1 MVCKNQNICFG
12 RNNAKRCCWNVESQ
26 KIGSQRV
33 GGVSMSNLAI
43 QDLYQSK
50 IDECVKM
57 STRELI
63 SGLKGSISSPKA
75 LSRDSMIDILAMKL
89 SNDELRDGD

>member
-43 QDLYQSK
+43 HDLFQQKVQEAS
-50 IDECVKM
+50 EM
-57 STRELI
+57 SIRELI
-63 SGLKGSISSPKA
+63 SALEGSISSPQV
-75 LSRDSMIDILAMKL
+75 LTRDSMIDIVAMKL
-89 SNDELRDGD
+89 ANAE